1 MESERGMKERKKWI
15 GAMKAQIFIEKSRLK
30 YTLDQLKELPHIK
43 AMIVLLVITVV
54 LLAMSYFFQCKD
66 WLSSLLMS
74 ISTGCITGLILYFL
88 ANLRS
93 NEGTTLKKEIARLR
107 RLKTVVRDIFA
118 IGYYYQNPATSRFY
132 DKTIRHDADELME
145 QLDILEEARN
155 SISYSVY
162 DMPPTME
169 FDPLDRDNINSY
181 REMIAR
187 NYDDEDRLKQSVI
200 DISEQVYAVEWYLA
214 KLIEEREQ
222 KLPFIEQHFL

>member
-1 MESERGMKERKKWI
+1 
-15 GAMKAQIFIEKSRLK
+15 
-30 YTLDQLKELPHIK
+30 
-43 AMIVLLVITVV
+43 
-54 LLAMSYFFQCKD
+54 
-66 WLSSLLMS
+66 
-74 ISTGCITGLILYFL
+74 
-88 ANLRS
+88 
-93 NEGTTLKKEIARLR
+93 
-107 RLKTVVRDIFA
+107 
-118 IGYYYQNPATSRFY
+118 
-132 DKTIRHDADELME
+132 ME

-222 KLPFIEQHFL
+222 KLPFIEQHFLWFLALECFDTMLGMPIPSNQI